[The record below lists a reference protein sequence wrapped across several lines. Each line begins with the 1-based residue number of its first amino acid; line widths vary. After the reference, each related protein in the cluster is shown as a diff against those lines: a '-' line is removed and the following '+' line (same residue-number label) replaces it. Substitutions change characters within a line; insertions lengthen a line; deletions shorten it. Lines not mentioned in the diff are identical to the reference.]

1 LTGLCN
7 VSDPNNASKCTYFQI
22 RNDATGLC
30 IESPVMGFMMYKE
43 VSLKACSNY
52 AFNQV
57 SFRISYQ

>member
-1 LTGLCN
+1 MNLTQN
-7 VSDPNNASKCTYFQI
+7 VLNFQI

-43 VSLKACSNY
+43 VSLKACSDY

-57 SFRISYQ
+57 CFRISYQ